1 MIPPGF
7 EMFRQLAEITLM
19 KSSPV
24 NVGVAPVL
32 VDHIPGVDTIE
43 LVSMLESSTEGND
56 VCNCSHGFGQY
67 AWRLGLRAQY
77 QKSKTNSTKRIALIC

>member
-7 EMFRQLAEITLM
+7 EMFRQLVEITLM

-56 VCNCSHGFGQY
+56 VCNGSHGFGCLE
-67 AWRLGLRAQY
+67 AWTEGSISE
-77 QKSKTNSTKRIALIC
+77 K